1 MLFFF
6 YGGKKNMDVIIYD
19 ILLDTQ
25 YAGCRR
31 QIELKKG
38 EANSKIF
45 RIELC
50 KGTEP
55 IEIDPKEAMAII
67 RGCKEDGTVIVNP
80 AKITNESKI
89 EYEVGSQDTAA
100 VGTTWYEVQVV
111 AKDGESYKIL
121 YSAQFKAVVKDTL
134 VEDGKITSSD
144 EFGLLVDTIT
154 ENKEWKENKDKEL
167 ASWMEERKKEIDT
180 KEKEHETKI
189 TENEKA
195 HVELIYDNTLVFKE
209 TKIFTK
215 AEDTTPEIL
224 DFNSEYIEKDCDA
237 IEVINND
244 NSRVKIKIDDYNTI
258 KTIAPGQTARVVLG
272 DIEKY
277 KINATNLFPG
287 QESIDITKVTLK
299 KYIFVNKIGSFFSN
313 YAENELVQNDLF
325 VERLAKNTASYL
337 PSFMASYCA
346 SDPMFMSSMTEAL
359 PKDDGFMSKVGKRI
373 GSFIDQTLPKNDE
386 FMTGVG
392 KRIGS
397 FWDGNCASQTAYAL
411 ASNTASYLPSFMA
424 SYCASDLMFMSSM
437 TEALPKDDG
446 FMSKVGKRIG
456 SFIDQ
461 TLPKNDEF
469 MTGVGK
475 RIGSFWDGNCASQTA
490 YALAS
495 NTASY
500 LPSFMASYCASDPM
514 FMSSITEALPSD
526 STFIN
531 SVGRKMAKADSF
543 CNELASSPPFG
554 SAVLKNALVSLELS
568 KYVPRTTTICGIPLT
583 SHISPSAIARNVA
596 PILPSTGTFISD
608 IAKKLPLDTTF
619 ISNMGSKM
627 ASVLP
632 STGTFVSD
640 TGLALASNTTFIRSM
655 ANVLPSYISSTL
667 PSYIASGIASDSSF
681 LKSVADNSGFGTE
694 LATNTFLQS
703 GLIGNDTFMCDVAD
717 KAVNNMSSGTLNTL
731 ASVLPSN
738 TMFMD
743 NVAKIASNSTFIS
756 TVTTDPLFMRG
767 VANNFPSHMTSVTRS
782 YLASYI
788 EEPLATNVSFMA
800 KVGSNNT
807 FINTLLAATSFI
819 NGVAEK
825 MPSRLGFFGV
835 YQTITTPNESGKEY
849 FKFEDYSIKG
859 KYSINSDRNKINIP
873 RKLLSIKVRGNFSG
887 AQSCK
892 NCKICGEVID
902 ENNQIVFSNF
912 EIFRVK
918 AGSDADGL
926 VTGTQPFNAE
936 YILNADLDDSSLGNK
951 TLYIRFYVK
960 YDTMAS
966 FYTISSWG
974 DCSVTITEI

>member
-167 ASWMEERKKEIDT
+167 ASWMEEREKEIDT

-258 KTIAPGQTARVVLG
+258 KTIGPGQTARVVLG

-359 PKDDGFMSKVGKRI
+359 PSDSTFINSVGRKMAKAD
-373 GSFIDQTLPKNDE
+373 SFCNE
-386 FMTGVG
+386 
-392 KRIGS
+392 
-397 FWDGNCASQTAYAL
+397 L
-411 ASNTASYLPSFMA
+411 ASSPPFGSAVLTNALVSLELSKYVPKTTSVCGILLQSDIPPGAIAQNLAPVLPENVTFISKMA
-424 SYCASDLMFMSSM
+424 
-437 TEALPKDDG
+437 
-446 FMSKVGKRIG
+446 
-456 SFIDQ
+456 
-461 TLPKNDEF
+461 
-469 MTGVGK
+469 
-475 RIGSFWDGNCASQTA
+475 
-490 YALAS
+490 
-495 NTASY
+495 
-500 LPSFMASYCASDPM
+500 
-514 FMSSITEALPSD
+514 EALPSD

-554 SAVLKNALVSLELS
+554 SAVLTNALVSLELS

-583 SHISPSAIARNVA
+583 SHISPSVIADSVA
-596 PILPSTGTFISD
+596 SLLPSTGSFMN
-608 IAKKLPLDTTF
+608 
-619 ISNMGSKM
+619 NM
-627 ASVLP
+627 AELLP
-632 STGTFVSD
+632 SRD
-640 TGLALASNTTFIRSM
+640 A
-655 ANVLPSYISSTL
+655 
-667 PSYIASGIASDSSF
+667 
-681 LKSVADNSGFGTE
+681 
-694 LATNTFLQS
+694 
-703 GLIGNDTFMCDVAD
+703 
-717 KAVNNMSSGTLNTL
+717 
-731 ASVLPSN
+731 
-738 TMFMD
+738 
-743 NVAKIASNSTFIS
+743 
-756 TVTTDPLFMRG
+756 
-767 VANNFPSHMTSVTRS
+767 
-782 YLASYI
+782 
-788 EEPLATNVSFMA
+788 
-800 KVGSNNT
+800 
-807 FINTLLAATSFI
+807 FINNI
-819 NGVAEK
+819 AEK
-825 MPSRLGFFGV
+825 LPSRLGFFGIF
-835 YQTITTPNESGKEY
+835 QTITTPNESGKEY

-873 RKLLSIKVRGNFSG
+873 RKLLSIKVRGNFS
-887 AQSCK
+887 ANSCK

-912 EIFRVK
+912 DIFRVK
-918 AGSDADGL
+918 AGSDANGL
-926 VTGTQPFNAE
+926 VTETQPFNAE

-960 YDTMAS
+960 YDTMAY
-966 FYTISSWG
+966 FYNIGAWG

>member
-1 MLFFF
+1 
-6 YGGKKNMDVIIYD
+6 MDVIIYD

-55 IEIDPKEAMAII
+55 IEIAPKEAMAII

-167 ASWMEERKKEIDT
+167 ASWMEEREKEIDT

-258 KTIAPGQTARVVLG
+258 KTIGPGQTVRVVLG

-299 KYIFVNKIGSFFSN
+299 KYILVNKIGSFFSN

-346 SDPMFMSSMTEAL
+346 SDPMFMSSM
-359 PKDDGFMSKVGKRI
+359 
-373 GSFIDQTLPKNDE
+373 
-386 FMTGVG
+386 
-392 KRIGS
+392 
-397 FWDGNCASQTAYAL
+397 
-411 ASNTASYLPSFMA
+411 
-424 SYCASDLMFMSSM
+424 
-437 TEALPKDDG
+437 
-446 FMSKVGKRIG
+446 
-456 SFIDQ
+456 
-461 TLPKNDEF
+461 
-469 MTGVGK
+469 
-475 RIGSFWDGNCASQTA
+475 
-490 YALAS
+490 
-495 NTASY
+495 
-500 LPSFMASYCASDPM
+500 
-514 FMSSITEALPSD
+514 TEALPSD

-703 GLIGNDTFMCDVAD
+703 GLIGNDTFMCDVAE

-835 YQTITTPNESGKEY
+835 YQTIATPNESGKEY

-892 NCKICGEVID
+892 NCKICGEVVD

-912 EIFRVK
+912 EIFRAT

-960 YDTMAS
+960 YDTMAY
-966 FYTISSWG
+966 FYAIGGWG

>member
-1 MLFFF
+1 
-6 YGGKKNMDVIIYD
+6 MDVIIYD

-167 ASWMEERKKEIDT
+167 ASWMEEREKEIDT

-258 KTIAPGQTARVVLG
+258 KTIGPGQTARVVLG

-299 KYIFVNKIGSFFSN
+299 KYILVNKIGSFFSN

-325 VERLAKNTASYL
+325 VERLAK
-337 PSFMASYCA
+337 
-346 SDPMFMSSMTEAL
+346 
-359 PKDDGFMSKVGKRI
+359 
-373 GSFIDQTLPKNDE
+373 
-386 FMTGVG
+386 
-392 KRIGS
+392 
-397 FWDGNCASQTAYAL
+397 
-411 ASNTASYLPSFMA
+411 
-424 SYCASDLMFMSSM
+424 
-437 TEALPKDDG
+437 
-446 FMSKVGKRIG
+446 
-456 SFIDQ
+456 
-461 TLPKNDEF
+461 
-469 MTGVGK
+469 
-475 RIGSFWDGNCASQTA
+475 
-490 YALAS
+490 

-596 PILPSTGTFISD
+596 PILPSTGTFVSD
-608 IAKKLPLDTTF
+608 IAKKLPSDTTF

-681 LKSVADNSGFGTE
+681 LKSVADSSGFGTE

>member
-1 MLFFF
+1 
-6 YGGKKNMDVIIYD
+6 MDVVIYD
-19 ILLDTQ
+19 ILLDTK

-167 ASWMEERKKEIDT
+167 ASWMEEREKEIDT

-258 KTIAPGQTARVVLG
+258 KTIGPGQTVRVVLG

-299 KYIFVNKIGSFFSN
+299 KYILVNKIGSFFSN

-325 VERLAKNTASYL
+325 VERLAK
-337 PSFMASYCA
+337 
-346 SDPMFMSSMTEAL
+346 
-359 PKDDGFMSKVGKRI
+359 
-373 GSFIDQTLPKNDE
+373 
-386 FMTGVG
+386 
-392 KRIGS
+392 
-397 FWDGNCASQTAYAL
+397 
-411 ASNTASYLPSFMA
+411 
-424 SYCASDLMFMSSM
+424 
-437 TEALPKDDG
+437 
-446 FMSKVGKRIG
+446 
-456 SFIDQ
+456 
-461 TLPKNDEF
+461 
-469 MTGVGK
+469 
-475 RIGSFWDGNCASQTA
+475 
-490 YALAS
+490 

-596 PILPSTGTFISD
+596 PILPSTGTFVSD
-608 IAKKLPLDTTF
+608 IAKKLPSDTTF

-681 LKSVADNSGFGTE
+681 LKSVADSSGFGTE

-825 MPSRLGFFGV
+825 MPSRLGFFGIF
-835 YQTITTPNESGKEY
+835 QTITTPNESGKEY

-902 ENNQIVFSNF
+902 ENNQMVFSNF

-926 VTGTQPFNAE
+926 VTEAQPFNAE

-960 YDTMAS
+960 YDTMAY
-966 FYTISSWG
+966 FYSVSSCG

>member
-258 KTIAPGQTARVVLG
+258 KTIGPGQTARVVLG

-373 GSFIDQTLPKNDE
+373 E
-386 FMTGVG
+386 
-392 KRIGS
+392 
-397 FWDGNCASQTAYAL
+397 
-411 ASNTASYLPSFMA
+411 
-424 SYCASDLMFMSSM
+424 
-437 TEALPKDDG
+437 
-446 FMSKVGKRIG
+446 

-514 FMSSITEALPSD
+514 FMSSMTEALPSD

-608 IAKKLPLDTTF
+608 IAKKLPSDTTF

-681 LKSVADNSGFGTE
+681 LKSVADSSGFGTE

-849 FKFEDYSIKG
+849 FKFADYSIKG

-873 RKLLSIKVRGNFSG
+873 RKLLSIKVRGNFSV
-887 AQSCK
+887 QSCK

-902 ENNQIVFSNF
+902 QNNQIVFTNF

-918 AGSDADGL
+918 AGSDANGL
-926 VTGTQPFNAE
+926 VTETQPFNAE

-960 YDTMAS
+960 YDTIAY
-966 FYTISSWG
+966 FYNIGGWG

>member
-258 KTIAPGQTARVVLG
+258 KTIGPGQTARVVLG

-325 VERLAKNTASYL
+325 VERLAK
-337 PSFMASYCA
+337 
-346 SDPMFMSSMTEAL
+346 
-359 PKDDGFMSKVGKRI
+359 
-373 GSFIDQTLPKNDE
+373 
-386 FMTGVG
+386 
-392 KRIGS
+392 
-397 FWDGNCASQTAYAL
+397 
-411 ASNTASYLPSFMA
+411 
-424 SYCASDLMFMSSM
+424 
-437 TEALPKDDG
+437 
-446 FMSKVGKRIG
+446 
-456 SFIDQ
+456 
-461 TLPKNDEF
+461 
-469 MTGVGK
+469 
-475 RIGSFWDGNCASQTA
+475 
-490 YALAS
+490 

-619 ISNMGSKM
+619 IRNMGSKM

-681 LKSVADNSGFGTE
+681 LKSVADSSGFGTE

-835 YQTITTPNESGKEY
+835 YNVVYKDGENKAY
-849 FKFEDYSIKG
+849 FKFADYSIKG
-859 KYSINSDRNKINIP
+859 KYPINSDRNAITIEHKM
-873 RKLLSIKVRGNFSG
+873 LSIKVRGNFNGKPLYKKCSIY
-887 AQSCK
+887 AE
-892 NCKICGEVID
+892 IID
-902 ENNQIVFSNF
+902 ENGDLVFSAP
-912 EIFRVK
+912 ELYRVE
-918 AGSDADGL
+918 
-926 VTGTQPFNAE
+926 TGTDANGTIMETHPFNCE
-936 YILNADLDDSSLGNK
+936 YILDVGQLDSQSYYANK
-951 TLYIRFYVK
+951 TFSIRFYVEFDEK
-960 YDTMAS
+960 AS
-966 FYTISSWG
+966 FYSASSWG

>member
-1 MLFFF
+1 
-6 YGGKKNMDVIIYD
+6 MDVIIYD

-55 IEIDPKEAMAII
+55 IEIAPKEAMAII

-167 ASWMEERKKEIDT
+167 ASWMEEREKEIDT

-195 HVELIYDNTLVFKE
+195 HVELIYDNTLVFKD

-258 KTIAPGQTARVVLG
+258 KTIGPGQTVRVVLG

-299 KYIFVNKIGSFFSN
+299 KYILVNKIGSFFSN

-346 SDPMFMSSMTEAL
+346 SDPMFMSSM
-359 PKDDGFMSKVGKRI
+359 
-373 GSFIDQTLPKNDE
+373 
-386 FMTGVG
+386 
-392 KRIGS
+392 
-397 FWDGNCASQTAYAL
+397 
-411 ASNTASYLPSFMA
+411 
-424 SYCASDLMFMSSM
+424 
-437 TEALPKDDG
+437 
-446 FMSKVGKRIG
+446 
-456 SFIDQ
+456 
-461 TLPKNDEF
+461 
-469 MTGVGK
+469 
-475 RIGSFWDGNCASQTA
+475 
-490 YALAS
+490 
-495 NTASY
+495 
-500 LPSFMASYCASDPM
+500 
-514 FMSSITEALPSD
+514 TEALPSD

-835 YQTITTPNESGKEY
+835 YNVVYKDGENKAY
-849 FKFEDYSIKG
+849 FKFADYSIKG
-859 KYSINSDRNKINIP
+859 KYPINSDRNAITIEHKM
-873 RKLLSIKVRGNFSG
+873 LSIKVRGNFNGKPLYKKCSIY
-887 AQSCK
+887 AE
-892 NCKICGEVID
+892 IID
-902 ENNQIVFSNF
+902 ENGDLVFSAP
-912 EIFRVK
+912 ELYRVE
-918 AGSDADGL
+918 
-926 VTGTQPFNAE
+926 TGTDANGTIMETHPFNCE
-936 YILNADLDDSSLGNK
+936 YILDVGQLDSQSYYANK
-951 TLYIRFYVK
+951 TFSIRFYVEFDEK
-960 YDTMAS
+960 AS
-966 FYTISSWG
+966 FYSASSWG

>member
-1 MLFFF
+1 
-6 YGGKKNMDVIIYD
+6 MDVIIYD

-167 ASWMEERKKEIDT
+167 ASWMEEREKEIDT

-258 KTIAPGQTARVVLG
+258 KTIGPGQTARVVLG

-325 VERLAKNTASYL
+325 VERLAK
-337 PSFMASYCA
+337 
-346 SDPMFMSSMTEAL
+346 
-359 PKDDGFMSKVGKRI
+359 
-373 GSFIDQTLPKNDE
+373 
-386 FMTGVG
+386 
-392 KRIGS
+392 
-397 FWDGNCASQTAYAL
+397 
-411 ASNTASYLPSFMA
+411 NTASYLPSFMA

-500 LPSFMASYCASDPM
+500 LPSFMASYCVSDPM
-514 FMSSITEALPSD
+514 FMSKMAEALPSD
-526 STFIN
+526 SMFIN

-583 SHISPSAIARNVA
+583 SHISPSAIARNLA
-596 PILPSTGTFISD
+596 P
-608 IAKKLPLDTTF
+608 
-619 ISNMGSKM
+619 
-627 ASVLP
+627 VL
-632 STGTFVSD
+632 SENTTFVSD
-640 TGLALASNTTFIRSM
+640 IGFALASNANYLIKM
-655 ANVLPSYISSTL
+655 ASVLPSYISSTL
-667 PSYIASGIASDSSF
+667 PSYIAGGIASDSSF

>member
-1 MLFFF
+1 
-6 YGGKKNMDVIIYD
+6 MDVVIYD

-167 ASWMEERKKEIDT
+167 ASWMEEREKEIDT

-258 KTIAPGQTARVVLG
+258 KTIGPGQTARVVLG

-325 VERLAKNTASYL
+325 VERLAK
-337 PSFMASYCA
+337 
-346 SDPMFMSSMTEAL
+346 
-359 PKDDGFMSKVGKRI
+359 
-373 GSFIDQTLPKNDE
+373 
-386 FMTGVG
+386 
-392 KRIGS
+392 
-397 FWDGNCASQTAYAL
+397 
-411 ASNTASYLPSFMA
+411 NTASYLPSFMA

-500 LPSFMASYCASDPM
+500 LPSFMASYCVSDPM
-514 FMSSITEALPSD
+514 FMSKMAEALPSD
-526 STFIN
+526 SMFIN

-583 SHISPSAIARNVA
+583 SHISPSAIARNLA
-596 PILPSTGTFISD
+596 P
-608 IAKKLPLDTTF
+608 
-619 ISNMGSKM
+619 
-627 ASVLP
+627 VL
-632 STGTFVSD
+632 SENTTFVSD
-640 TGLALASNTTFIRSM
+640 IGFALASNANYLIKM
-655 ANVLPSYISSTL
+655 ASVLPSYISSTL
-667 PSYIASGIASDSSF
+667 PSYIAGGIASDSSF

>member
-1 MLFFF
+1 
-6 YGGKKNMDVIIYD
+6 MDVIIYD

-55 IEIDPKEAMAII
+55 IEIAPKEAMAII

-167 ASWMEERKKEIDT
+167 ASWMEEREKEIDT

-258 KTIAPGQTARVVLG
+258 KTIGPGQTVRVVLG

-299 KYIFVNKIGSFFSN
+299 KYILVNKIGSFFSN

-346 SDPMFMSSMTEAL
+346 SDPMFMSSM
-359 PKDDGFMSKVGKRI
+359 
-373 GSFIDQTLPKNDE
+373 
-386 FMTGVG
+386 
-392 KRIGS
+392 
-397 FWDGNCASQTAYAL
+397 
-411 ASNTASYLPSFMA
+411 
-424 SYCASDLMFMSSM
+424 
-437 TEALPKDDG
+437 
-446 FMSKVGKRIG
+446 
-456 SFIDQ
+456 
-461 TLPKNDEF
+461 
-469 MTGVGK
+469 
-475 RIGSFWDGNCASQTA
+475 
-490 YALAS
+490 
-495 NTASY
+495 
-500 LPSFMASYCASDPM
+500 
-514 FMSSITEALPSD
+514 TEALPSD

-703 GLIGNDTFMCDVAD
+703 GLIGNDTFMCDVAE

>member
-1 MLFFF
+1 
-6 YGGKKNMDVIIYD
+6 MDVVIYD

-167 ASWMEERKKEIDT
+167 ASWMEEREKEIDT

-258 KTIAPGQTARVVLG
+258 KTIGPGQTARVVLG

-325 VERLAKNTASYL
+325 VERLAK
-337 PSFMASYCA
+337 
-346 SDPMFMSSMTEAL
+346 
-359 PKDDGFMSKVGKRI
+359 
-373 GSFIDQTLPKNDE
+373 
-386 FMTGVG
+386 
-392 KRIGS
+392 
-397 FWDGNCASQTAYAL
+397 
-411 ASNTASYLPSFMA
+411 NTASYLPSFMA

-500 LPSFMASYCASDPM
+500 LPSFMASYCVSDPM
-514 FMSSITEALPSD
+514 FMSKMAEALPSD
-526 STFIN
+526 SMFIN

-619 ISNMGSKM
+619 IRNMGSKM

-681 LKSVADNSGFGTE
+681 LKSVADSSGFGTE

-835 YQTITTPNESGKEY
+835 YNVVYKDGENKAY
-849 FKFEDYSIKG
+849 FKFADYSIKG
-859 KYSINSDRNKINIP
+859 KYPINSDRNAITIEHKM
-873 RKLLSIKVRGNFSG
+873 LSIKVRGNFNGKPLYKKCSIY
-887 AQSCK
+887 AE
-892 NCKICGEVID
+892 IID
-902 ENNQIVFSNF
+902 ENGDLVFSAP
-912 EIFRVK
+912 ELYRVE
-918 AGSDADGL
+918 
-926 VTGTQPFNAE
+926 TGTDANGTIMETHPFNCE
-936 YILNADLDDSSLGNK
+936 YILDVGQLDSQSYYANK
-951 TLYIRFYVK
+951 TFSIRFYVEFDEK
-960 YDTMAS
+960 AS
-966 FYTISSWG
+966 FYSASSWG